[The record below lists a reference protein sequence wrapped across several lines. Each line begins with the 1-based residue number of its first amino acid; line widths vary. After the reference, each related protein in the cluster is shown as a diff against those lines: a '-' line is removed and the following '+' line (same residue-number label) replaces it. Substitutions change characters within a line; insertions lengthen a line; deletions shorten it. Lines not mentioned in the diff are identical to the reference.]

1 MIKNNTKNNY
11 KGFLR
16 STSNIHSTT
25 NAYQVNLP
33 PIVFKKLKWKIN
45 ESIRIVIDKENKSLN
60 LTKEE

>member
-1 MIKNNTKNNY
+1 MKNNTKNNY
-11 KGFLR
+11 KGFVR
-16 STSNIHSTT
+16 ATSNTCSVT

-45 ESIRIVIDKENKSLN
+45 ESIRIVIDREIKCLK